1 MIDTAR
7 VEVLTDAT
15 GNFSKTTVPL
25 NGLLHGFALVL
36 GDSVSLTLTIANA
49 DGIALFSEAALVA
62 DELFLPRLTTVSEA
76 GVDNTYDGTRK
87 VFDTMPVNG
96 ELTIT
101 VALGGNAKTAAI
113 VLYMRK

>member
-7 VEVLTDAT
+7 VEVLTDASGDFT
-15 GNFSKTTVPL
+15 ATTVPL

-49 DGIALFSEAALVA
+49 DGITLFNEATLVA
-62 DELFLPRLTTVSEA
+62 DELFLPRLATVSEA

-101 VALGGNAKTAAI
+101 VALGGNAKSADV
-113 VLYMRK
+113 VLYMEK